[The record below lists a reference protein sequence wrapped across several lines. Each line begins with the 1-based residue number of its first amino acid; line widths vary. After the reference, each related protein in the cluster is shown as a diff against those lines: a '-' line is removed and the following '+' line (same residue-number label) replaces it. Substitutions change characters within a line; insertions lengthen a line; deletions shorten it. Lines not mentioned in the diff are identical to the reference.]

1 MATRSEIAKQKYNK
15 IKQATGNVDL
25 ARKYRYYSNI
35 RIKNELGID
44 LTKKDV
50 KSQKMTAN
58 YWKRASTKK
67 DDFDFPPHVVAYAIQ
82 KNREVGA
89 DDYDRYGFIFTFKR
103 LIEGKGVKTIQRE
116 VVYDRFAQTFLYR
129 EIR

>member
-1 MATRSEIAKQKYNK
+1 MATRSERARIKYNK
-15 IKQATGNVDL
+15 IIKATGNVDL

-44 LTKKDV
+44 ITEKTV
-50 KSQKMTAN
+50 KSQVLTASD
-58 YWKRASTKK
+58 WKRASTKK
-67 DDFDFPPHVVAYAIQ
+67 DSFDFPPHIVAYAIQ

-89 DDYDRYGFIFTFKR
+89 DDYDRYGFIFTYKR

-116 VVYDRFAQTFLYR
+116 VVYDRFTQTFLYR
-129 EIR
+129 NIR